1 MLSGA
6 TLSAAATVGTAVF
19 RMVVSS
25 ASMKKATATSHG
37 TSRLTESSGEGGGGI
52 GLMSVGRAMR
62 ARVRLVWAAQRG
74 LSVELKPQEAAGQRR
89 QRECVSHALSLSSP
103 RGRKRRGAAVSLPA
117 GGAREP

>member
-37 TSRLTESSGEGGGGI
+37 SSRLTDSSGEGGGGI
-52 GLMSVGRAMR
+52 DLVSERRAMHDGVSQPGATPEISAATPISRRTRTERR
-62 ARVRLVWAAQRG
+62 ATRPTHSTPDRD
-74 LSVELKPQEAAGQRR
+74 
-89 QRECVSHALSLSSP
+89 
-103 RGRKRRGAAVSLPA
+103 
-117 GGAREP
+117 